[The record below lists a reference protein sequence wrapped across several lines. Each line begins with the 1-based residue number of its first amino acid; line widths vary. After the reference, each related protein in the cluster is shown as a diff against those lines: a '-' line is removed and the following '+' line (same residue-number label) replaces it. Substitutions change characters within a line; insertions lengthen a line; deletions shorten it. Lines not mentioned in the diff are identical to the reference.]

1 MMKIGNVE
9 KLLANLYDKKE
20 IKPRIEN
27 LIQALNHRSIIKS
40 LHRVIKFNEK
50 A

>member
-20 IKPRIEN
+20 IKPHIEN
-27 LIQALNHRSIIKS
+27 LIQALNHRSVIKS